1 MYFQFLFAL
10 DRVKALAPQHPEWK
24 TKEPFASL
32 LKGDVKDALAGG
44 ERAMLEV
51 VMAMN
56 AGMTTEEFETI
67 VKDWLA
73 IAILTGCQTP
83 VGVTRVDPE
92 TVRRQLT
99 RNVLSTGE
107 TSPYTDIVLHVLDL
121 KESYF
126 EDPCG
131 TLNKFVRLP
140 DLVNPRFTHTQPAAY
155 DNETSWVS
163 EVIDNAAH
171 PRTHFAANLI
181 GMLSASFI

>member
-1 MYFQFLFAL
+1 MGRAADVFPIPLRA
-10 DRVKALAPQHPEWK
+10 RPREGLAPQHPEWK

-51 VMAMN
+51 VMAMY

-126 EDPCG
+126 EDSRG
-131 TLNKFVRLP
+131 TLNNFVRLP
-140 DLVNPRFTHTQPAAY
+140 DLVNTRFTHTHQLPM
-155 DNETSWVS
+155 TT
-163 EVIDNAAH
+163 
-171 PRTHFAANLI
+171 RLR
-181 GMLSASFI
+181 G